1 MEHIPEHQKGIIAV
15 LIAAIIW
22 SSGGILIKLI
32 TLHPMQLSLIRA
44 IFAALV
50 FAIIFRKKAFIFNGM
65 TFINGIFYAGI
76 LILFVIAT
84 KLTTAANAI
93 FLQYT
98 APIYVLVFEPLINKT
113 EFKRINLITMFVCF
127 AGMVLFF
134 VGELS
139 FTHIEGNIV
148 ALLSGV
154 AFAAFLIGMRNNK
167 HEYQFS
173 TIFYGNVIIALLC
186 IPFAG
191 SFQALTISDFLMVS
205 FLGIV
210 QIGIAYAIFT
220 YGLKRV
226 YAIEASLIGMI
237 EPVLNPVW
245 VLIWYGEIP
254 SFFAII
260 GGIIII
266 SAIAI
271 RTFIMESISYNRLKK
286 KIPPEASPT

>member
-1 MEHIPEHQKGIIAV
+1 MPEHRKGIIAV
-15 LIAAIIW
+15 LVAAILW
-22 SSGGILIKLI
+22 SSGGILIKLV
-32 TLHPMQLSLIRA
+32 TLHPMQISFFRG

-50 FAIIFRKKAFIFNGM
+50 FAFIFRKKAFIFNGL
-65 TFINGIFYAGI
+65 TFVNGLFYAAI

-113 EFKRINLITMFVCF
+113 EFKRINVITIFVCF
-127 AGMVLFF
+127 VGMILFF
-134 VGELS
+134 MGELS

-148 ALLSGV
+148 ALLSGI

-173 TIFYGNVIIALLC
+173 TIFYGNIIITLIS
-186 IPFAG
+186 IPMLGLFNAINTTD
-191 SFQALTISDFLMVS
+191 LIMVA
-205 FLGIV
+205 FLGIF
-210 QIGIAYAIFT
+210 QIGIAYAIFA

-226 YAIEASLIGMI
+226 FAIEASLIGMI

-245 VLIWYGEIP
+245 VLIWYGEVP
-254 SFFAII
+254 SFPAII

-266 SAIAI
+266 SAISI
-271 RTFIMESISYNRLKK
+271 RTFILESYTSRKMKK
-286 KIPPEASPT
+286 KFT

>member
-1 MEHIPEHQKGIIAV
+1 MQEHRKGIIAV
-15 LIAAIIW
+15 LIAAVLW
-22 SSGGILIKLI
+22 SSGGILIKLV
-32 TLHPMQLSLIRA
+32 TLHPMQISFFRG

-50 FAIIFRKKAFIFNGM
+50 FAIIFRKKAFIFNWM
-65 TFINGIFYAGI
+65 TFVNGIFYAAI

-113 EFKRINLITMFVCF
+113 EFKRINVITIFVCF
-127 AGMVLFF
+127 VGMILFF
-134 VGELS
+134 MGELS
-139 FTHIEGNIV
+139 FTHFEGNIV
-148 ALLSGV
+148 ALLSGI

-173 TIFYGNVIIALLC
+173 TIFYGNIIITLICLPLL
-186 IPFAG
+186 G
-191 SFQALTISDFLMVS
+191 SFEVLKMTDLLMVA
-205 FLGIV
+205 FLGIF

-226 YAIEASLIGMI
+226 FAIEASLIGMI

-245 VLIWYGEIP
+245 VLIWYGEVP
-254 SFFAII
+254 SFPAII
-260 GGIIII
+260 GGVIII
-266 SAIAI
+266 SAIAL
-271 RTFIMESISYNRLKK
+271 RTFITEAYTSRKMKK
-286 KIPPEASPT
+286 MFT

>member
-1 MEHIPEHQKGIIAV
+1 MAEHQKGIIAV
-15 LIAAIIW
+15 LIAAILW
-22 SSGGILIKLI
+22 SSGGILIKLV
-32 TLHPMQLSLIRA
+32 TLHPMQISFFRG
-44 IFAALV
+44 IFAAIV

-65 TFINGIFYAGI
+65 TFVNGIFYAAI

-113 EFKRINLITMFVCF
+113 EFKRINVITIFVCF
-127 AGMVLFF
+127 IGMILFF
-134 VGELS
+134 MGELS
-139 FTHIEGNIV
+139 FAHIEGNIV
-148 ALLSGV
+148 ALLSGI

-173 TIFYGNVIIALLC
+173 TIFYGNIIITLIC
-186 IPFAG
+186 IPMAG
-191 SFQALTISDFLMVS
+191 SFSAINTSDLMMVA
-205 FLGIV
+205 FLGIF

-226 YAIEASLIGMI
+226 FAIEASLIGMI

-245 VLIWYGEIP
+245 VLIWYGEVP
-254 SFFAII
+254 SLPAII

-266 SAIAI
+266 TAIGF
-271 RTFIMESISYNRLKK
+271 RTFILESYSSRKMKK
-286 KIPPEASPT
+286 SFT

>member
-1 MEHIPEHQKGIIAV
+1 MKQLPEHQKGIIAV
-15 LIAAIIW
+15 LIAAVLW
-22 SSGGILIKLI
+22 SSGGILIKLV
-32 TLHPMQLSLIRA
+32 TLHPMQISFFRG

-65 TFINGIFYAGI
+65 TFINGIFYAAI

-113 EFKRINLITMFVCF
+113 EFKRINVITIFVCF
-127 AGMVLFF
+127 VGMILFF
-134 VGELS
+134 MGELS

-148 ALLSGV
+148 ALLSGI
-154 AFAAFLIGMRNNK
+154 AFASFLIGMRNNK

-173 TIFYGNVIIALLC
+173 TIFYGNIMITLVC
-186 IPFAG
+186 IPTLG
-191 SFQALTISDFLMVS
+191 SLYTLTMADFLMVA
-205 FLGIV
+205 FLGIF

-226 YAIEASLIGMI
+226 FAIEASLIGMV

-254 SFFAII
+254 SFPAII
-260 GGIIII
+260 GGVIII
-266 SAIAI
+266 SAIAL
-271 RTFIMESISYNRLKK
+271 RTFIMEAYSSRKMKK
-286 KIPPEASPT
+286 KFT

>member
-1 MEHIPEHQKGIIAV
+1 MQEHQKGIIAV
-15 LIAAIIW
+15 LIAAVLW
-22 SSGGILIKLI
+22 SFGGILIKLV
-32 TLHPMQLSLIRA
+32 TLHPMQISFFRG

-65 TFINGIFYAGI
+65 TFVNGIFYAAI

-98 APIYVLVFEPLINKT
+98 APIYVLIFEPLINKT
-113 EFKRINLITMFVCF
+113 EFKRINVITIFVCF
-127 AGMVLFF
+127 VGMILFF
-134 VGELS
+134 MGELS
-139 FTHIEGNIV
+139 FKHIEGNIV
-148 ALLSGV
+148 ALLSGI

-173 TIFYGNVIIALLC
+173 TIFYGNIIITLICLPMFGAIEALKMTDL
-186 IPFAG
+186 I
-191 SFQALTISDFLMVS
+191 MVAS
-205 FLGIV
+205 LGII

-226 YAIEASLIGMI
+226 FAIEASLIGMI

-245 VLIWYGEIP
+245 VMIWYGEIP
-254 SFFAII
+254 SFPAII

-266 SAIAI
+266 SAIAF
-271 RTFIMESISYNRLKK
+271 RTFIMETFTSRKMKK
-286 KIPPEASPT
+286 KFT

>member
-1 MEHIPEHQKGIIAV
+1 MKQLPEHQKGIIAV
-15 LIAAIIW
+15 LIAAVLW

-32 TLHPMQLSLIRA
+32 TFHPMQISFFRG

-65 TFINGIFYAGI
+65 TFVNGIFYAGI

-113 EFKRINLITMFVCF
+113 EFKRINVITIFVCF
-127 AGMVLFF
+127 VGMILFF
-134 VGELS
+134 MGELS

-148 ALLSGV
+148 ALLSGI
-154 AFAAFLIGMRNNK
+154 AFAAFLIGMRHNK

-173 TIFYGNVIIALLC
+173 TIFYGNIIITLIC
-186 IPFAG
+186 IPMLGYFNAIKMTD
-191 SFQALTISDFLMVS
+191 LLMVS
-205 FLGIV
+205 FLGIF

-226 YAIEASLIGMI
+226 LAIEASLIGMI

-245 VLIWYGEIP
+245 VLIWYGEVP
-254 SFFAII
+254 SFPAMI

-266 SAIAI
+266 SAIAF
-271 RTFIMESISYNRLKK
+271 RTFIMETYTSRKMKK
-286 KIPPEASPT
+286 KFT

>member
-1 MEHIPEHQKGIIAV
+1 
-15 LIAAIIW
+15 
-22 SSGGILIKLI
+22 
-32 TLHPMQLSLIRA
+32 MQISFFRG

-65 TFINGIFYAGI
+65 TFVNGIFYAAI

-98 APIYVLVFEPLINKT
+98 APIYVLIFEPLINKT
-113 EFKRINLITMFVCF
+113 EFKRINVITIFVCF
-127 AGMVLFF
+127 VGMILFF
-134 VGELS
+134 MGELS
-139 FTHIEGNIV
+139 FKHIEGNIV
-148 ALLSGV
+148 ALLSGI

-173 TIFYGNVIIALLC
+173 TIFYGNIIITLICLPMFGAIEALKMTDL
-186 IPFAG
+186 I
-191 SFQALTISDFLMVS
+191 MVAS
-205 FLGIV
+205 LGII

-226 YAIEASLIGMI
+226 FAIEASLIGMI

-245 VLIWYGEIP
+245 VMIWYGEIP
-254 SFFAII
+254 SFPAII

-266 SAIAI
+266 SAIAF
-271 RTFIMESISYNRLKK
+271 RTFIMETFTSRKMKK
-286 KIPPEASPT
+286 KFT

>member
-1 MEHIPEHQKGIIAV
+1 MSEHQKGIIAV
-15 LIAAIIW
+15 LIAAALW
-22 SSGGILIKLI
+22 SSGGILIKLVS
-32 TLHPMQLSLIRA
+32 LHPMQISFFRG
-44 IFAALV
+44 IFAAIV

-65 TFINGIFYAGI
+65 TFVNGIFYAAI

-113 EFKRINLITMFVCF
+113 EFKRINVITIFVCF
-127 AGMVLFF
+127 IGMILFF
-134 VGELS
+134 MGELS
-139 FTHIEGNIV
+139 FTHIEGNII
-148 ALLSGV
+148 ALLSGI

-173 TIFYGNVIIALLC
+173 TIFYGNIIITLICFPTL
-186 IPFAG
+186 G
-191 SFQALTISDFLMVS
+191 SLQALTMSDLFMVA
-205 FLGIV
+205 FLGIF

-226 YAIEASLIGMI
+226 LAIEASLIAMI

-245 VLIWYGEIP
+245 VLIWYGEVP
-254 SFFAII
+254 SFLAII
-260 GGIIII
+260 GGLMII
-266 SAIAI
+266 SVIAL
-271 RTFIMESISYNRLKK
+271 RTLFLESYTLRKLKK
-286 KIPPEASPT
+286 GIT

>member
-1 MEHIPEHQKGIIAV
+1 MQEHQKGIIAV
-15 LIAAIIW
+15 LIAAILW

-32 TLHPMQLSLIRA
+32 TLHPMQISFFRG

-65 TFINGIFYAGI
+65 TFVNGIFYAGI

-113 EFKRINLITMFVCF
+113 EFKRINVITIFVCF

-134 VGELS
+134 MGELS

-148 ALLSGV
+148 ALLSGI

-167 HEYQFS
+167 HEYQIS
-173 TIFYGNVIIALLC
+173 TIFYGNIIITFICLPML
-186 IPFAG
+186 G
-191 SFQALTISDFLMVS
+191 SFEALKMTDLLMIA
-205 FLGIV
+205 FLGIF

-226 YAIEASLIGMI
+226 FAIEASLIGMI

-245 VLIWYGEIP
+245 VLIWYGEVP
-254 SFFAII
+254 SFPAII

-266 SAIAI
+266 SAIAL
-271 RTFIMESISYNRLKK
+271 RTFIIETFTSRKMKK
-286 KIPPEASPT
+286 SLT

>member
-1 MEHIPEHQKGIIAV
+1 MPEHQKGIIAV
-15 LIAAIIW
+15 LIAAILW
-22 SSGGILIKLI
+22 SSGGILIKLV
-32 TLHPMQLSLIRA
+32 TLHPMQISFFRG
-44 IFAALV
+44 IFAAIV

-65 TFINGIFYAGI
+65 TFVNGIFYAGI

-113 EFKRINLITMFVCF
+113 EFKRINVITIFVCF
-127 AGMVLFF
+127 VGMILFF
-134 VGELS
+134 MGELS
-139 FTHIEGNIV
+139 FAHIEGNIV
-148 ALLSGV
+148 ALLSGI

-173 TIFYGNVIIALLC
+173 TIFYGNIIITLIC
-186 IPFAG
+186 IPMLG
-191 SFQALTISDFLMVS
+191 SFNAIKTPDLLMVA
-205 FLGIV
+205 FLGIF

-226 YAIEASLIGMI
+226 FAIEASLIGMI

-245 VLIWYGEIP
+245 VLIWYNESP
-254 SFFAII
+254 
-260 GGIIII
+260 
-266 SAIAI
+266 
-271 RTFIMESISYNRLKK
+271 SISSNYRGNNNNYCNCIQNIYTESYTSR
-286 KIPPEASPT
+286 KIRKSFT

>member
-1 MEHIPEHQKGIIAV
+1 MQEHQKGIIAV
-15 LIAAIIW
+15 LIAAVLW
-22 SSGGILIKLI
+22 SSGGILIKLV
-32 TLHPMQLSLIRA
+32 TLHPMQISFFRG

-65 TFINGIFYAGI
+65 TFVNGIFYAAI

-98 APIYVLVFEPLINKT
+98 APIYVLIFEPLINKT
-113 EFKRINLITMFVCF
+113 EFKRINVITIFVCF
-127 AGMVLFF
+127 VGMILFF
-134 VGELS
+134 MGELS
-139 FTHIEGNIV
+139 FKHIEGNIV
-148 ALLSGV
+148 ALLSGI

-173 TIFYGNVIIALLC
+173 TIFYGNIIITLICLPMFGAIEALKMTDL
-186 IPFAG
+186 I
-191 SFQALTISDFLMVS
+191 MVAS
-205 FLGIV
+205 LGII

-226 YAIEASLIGMI
+226 FAIEASLIGMI

-245 VLIWYGEIP
+245 VMIWYGEIP
-254 SFFAII
+254 SFPAII

-266 SAIAI
+266 SAIAFK
-271 RTFIMESISYNRLKK
+271 TFIMETFTSRKMKK
-286 KIPPEASPT
+286 KFT